1 MGGKETSKESSATQ
15 KLEENEEPLS
25 IDEVFVWWLES
36 PEISKT
42 IICIRKIPQTTLD
55 IYVPSDTII
64 SIVASATLADEEIKE
79 ISSILKMA
87 QRFWLT
93 IGAMNL

>member
-1 MGGKETSKESSATQ
+1 LLSEFHPYTVNELLQKLNTPLIPVMGGKETSKESSATQ

-55 IYVPSDTII
+55 ISVPQTQ
-64 SIVASATLADEEIKE
+64 LY
-79 ISSILKMA
+79 L
-87 QRFWLT
+87 L
-93 IGAMNL
+93 